1 MDAVKFIK
9 ERDRMCRFYHHAGD
23 CYQCPAK
30 DCECSALEGMVDD
43 DNFVTIVEEWSA
55 AHPRKTRQSVFLEQY
70 PQADIDKAGLLILC
84 PKRIS
89 AYIRVTAN
97 CMRQGCSYCRRG
109 EPGMGVRMDTRAHAA
124 AHHGTGDKE
133 EL

>member
-43 DNFVTIVEEWSA
+43 DNIVTIVEEWSA
-55 AHPRKTRQSVFLEQY
+55 AHPRKTRQSVFLEQW
-70 PQADIDKAGLLILC
+70 PNVAVSEDGVIK
-84 PKRIS
+84 
-89 AYIRVTAN
+89 IRPCNLDVNAKKECLGVT
-97 CMRQGCSYCRRG
+97 CDYCRRKFWMQ
-109 EPGMGVRMDTRAHAA
+109 EV
-124 AHHGTGDKE
+124 K
-133 EL
+133 

>member
-9 ERDRMCRFYHHAGD
+9 ERDRMCRFYHHAGE

-43 DNFVTIVEEWSA
+43 DNIVTIVEEWSA
-55 AHPRKTRQSVFLEQY
+55 THPRKTRQSVFLEQW
-70 PQADIDKAGLLILC
+70 PEAEIDTYGYLMVC

-89 AYIRVTAN
+89 ADCRIRYGN
-97 CMRQGCSYCRRG
+97 CSNRVCSDCHR
-109 EPGMGVRMDTRAHAA
+109 EFWDQEV
-124 AHHGTGDKE
+124 E
-133 EL
+133 